1 MKHFVSLKD
10 YTKEELIG
18 ILDMALDMKQNPKA
32 YSNRLAGKKIYT
44 LFEKTST
51 RTFLSFTTGITELG
65 GSYFNQ
71 NWSDSNFVLGETVS
85 EIKYVGRNVDLIMA
99 RLKKSE
105 TTDLFAKHS
114 TVPFING
121 CDNTFHPCQAMADML
136 TLREKTGS
144 YQPSILYIGAKNNVF
159 NSMLELFTKLGA
171 TVYGLTPLTNVMG
184 VDDSFYEEMKATGH
198 YVEVAVD
205 ASREVVKDIVKKVDA
220 VYTDTWL
227 DMEFFNNPEYAK
239 QKEEIC
245 GKMMPYQINLDLME
259 GSNAIVLHDMPMH
272 AGFEI
277 SQPVIDAYLEH
288 ILDQAENRRHAEKA
302 VMVYLMEQ

>member
-1 MKHFVSLKD
+1 
-10 YTKEELIG
+10 
-18 ILDMALDMKQNPKA
+18 
-32 YSNRLAGKKIYT
+32 
-44 LFEKTST
+44 
-51 RTFLSFTTGITELG
+51 
-65 GSYFNQ
+65 
-71 NWSDSNFVLGETVS
+71 
-85 EIKYVGRNVDLIMA
+85 
-99 RLKKSE
+99 
-105 TTDLFAKHS
+105 
-114 TVPFING
+114 
-121 CDNTFHPCQAMADML
+121 
-136 TLREKTGS
+136 
-144 YQPSILYIGAKNNVF
+144 
-159 NSMLELFTKLGA
+159 
-171 TVYGLTPLTNVMG
+171 
-184 VDDSFYEEMKATGH
+184 
-198 YVEVAVD
+198 
-205 ASREVVKDIVKKVDA
+205 VDA